1 MAKIQVYKF
10 VNYGAIR
17 STAPTVVAA
26 KQSLLATNRLGKTI
40 HSVGKEVVDI
50 NKLTSLRLKTMEKA
64 DIAERRAKRRQMD
77 QEAEELQ
84 ESIAGKKNLSEYF
97 KKKSKLRYKKSD
109 FGAGISKM
117 MKGAFGWVQPLL
129 GPFVS
134 LFTKLGAALFMK
146 ELLEWASDE
155 SNIEAMT
162 VFLEKTAFVFE
173 KIYGFGEWIIKDNL
187 LDGFDKLFGSD
198 SSFLGRVE
206 GFGKM
211 MTGIIGLKYL
221 MNPFS
226 IITDIIFLANIL
238 AATRF
243 IPGKGACL
251 PKGRNFKPNLR
262 NNKVNLKRT
271 ISGGRQMNPGP
282 FSGVREWF
290 RKFRTTAG
298 NKVTQGTTTGKNL
311 FGRLSDGVKKAVTPN
326 KVTQSGSGNI
336 FTKSLNNIKNI
347 FKKSKVT
354 SNVTPNIKVKPNINI
369 KPNNIIKP
377 KTFNVKP
384 KAGGGPLGI
393 LLGIALDIGIQ
404 AGFGSIEQKKFE
416 NYLIKFEAMS
426 KDEQLKEIQRRT
438 RIRDYAKS
446 RTEGAYG
453 VFQEII
459 TGGGWLG
466 TNFNKETFERE
477 TNYLKAMHQIM
488 GTVDSSAMNQNE
500 YEQFYENVPEKNKDV
515 KGNSFDKLNP
525 KNDRKWWNP
534 TTWFKA
540 EGGELPEFIFGGIFR
555 GIKRAV
561 SGVVNT
567 VSKVVS
573 GVVNTVT
580 NVVSNPI
587 ISTALSFVPGI
598 GPIVGAIN
606 AVSNLAQGNILGAIT
621 SGIGAVGQFAN
632 INTVNAINQPR
643 WMQNLRFSKF
653 GKGLSNL
660 YFKGAN
666 AFSAASSFLSNT
678 VGAITD
684 SRIGKIGMKLL
695 GGNTGG
701 AIGEVVGMIPGLQ
714 GRMEGFG
721 NWLEKNQLQG
731 ILGAVPGVSGL
742 LKNIPNVMSIPGME
756 KILGGEGYGF
766 SASRALGSVADRFG
780 MGGIYAAIMSGAQS
794 GDYVQGLRELAP
806 ELGVDPRIL
815 GVLDKGRA
823 LLSNNKF
830 NAEYAMQTAIEF
842 LPVPLIVEKL
852 IPAPTPVPINSG
864 DTYLVAPSTT
874 NSKK

>member
-1 MAKIQVYKF
+1 MAKIEAYKF
-10 VNYGAIR
+10 VNPGVL
-17 STAPTVVAA
+17 TAKTPAVVAA
-26 KQSLLATNRLGKTI
+26 RQSLLASNRLGKTI
-40 HSVGKEVVDI
+40 TGLGNEVVDI
-50 NKLTSLRLKTMEKA
+50 NKITNLRLKIA
-64 DIAERRAKRRQMD
+64 DRAEIAERRAKRKAQD
-77 QEAEELQ
+77 QEAEALQ
-84 ESIAGKKNLSEYF
+84 ESVAGRKNLSDYF
-97 KKKSKLRYKKSD
+97 NQQSKKKLRKGSVKGNI
-109 FGAGISKM
+109 GAM
-117 MKGAFGWVQPLL
+117 FKGAFGWIQPLL
-129 GPFVS
+129 QPFIDMFV
-134 LFTKLGAALFMK
+134 KIGALAFMN
-146 ELLEWASDE
+146 ELLKWASDE
-155 SNIEAMT
+155 ENIKKMELFFCKA
-162 VFLEKTAFVFE
+162 EFVFK
-173 KIYGFGEWIIKDNL
+173 KIYGFGKWIIKDNL
-187 LDGFDKLFGSD
+187 IDGFNKLFGSD
-198 SSFLGRVE
+198 ETFLGRVE
-206 GFGKM
+206 GLGKL
-211 MTGIIGLKYL
+211 MTGVIGLRYL
-221 MNPFS
+221 MAPWKL
-226 IITDIIFLANIL
+226 ITDILNMLNI
-238 AATRF
+238 
-243 IPGKGACL
+243 ISGKGPKGKPGVPKNKPGKNFRPKVTTSQGASAGPL
-251 PKGRNFKPNLR
+251 RGIREFLRKFKP
-262 NNKVNLKRT
+262 KPKPTV
-271 ISGGRQMNPGP
+271 SGQTGNW
-282 FSGVREWF
+282 FS
-290 RKFRTTAG
+290 
-298 NKVTQGTTTGKNL
+298 NL
-311 FGRLSDGVKKAVTPN
+311 FKKKP
-326 KVTQSGSGNI
+326 KVTQSGQGNFLSNLFKKKPNITQSGAKGNWLSNLFKGNKTTTSGVKPPSFSAPKVTTGMGGVKPNLLTKSKSLLSKIKPGQVVSGVKGLGIGLVADYAINSVADALITKPIENATNKRREKKVNEKFLELGSEGVVEYYEKALAEENSKKGLNWWQNGLTLGYGNI
-336 FTKSLNNIKNI
+336 FVGPS
-347 FKKSKVT
+347 
-354 SNVTPNIKVKPNINI
+354 
-369 KPNNIIKP
+369 KP
-377 KTFNVKP
+377 KVEKLTQ
-384 KAGGGPLGI
+384 
-393 LLGIALDIGIQ
+393 AL
-404 AGFGSIEQKKFE
+404 
-416 NYLIKFEAMS
+416 
-426 KDEQLKEIQRRT
+426 
-438 RIRDYAKS
+438 DYAK
-446 RTEGAYG
+446 
-453 VFQEII
+453 EITKPKDELPKI
-459 TGGGWLG
+459 
-466 TNFNKETFERE
+466 
-477 TNYLKAMHQIM
+477 NYDA
-488 GTVDSSAMNQNE
+488 N
-500 YEQFYENVPEKNKDV
+500 KNKKK
-515 KGNSFDKLNP
+515 KGLFGWGFLGLN
-525 KNDRKWWNP
+525 K
-534 TTWFKA
+534 
-540 EGGELPEFIFGGIFR
+540 GGELPEFIFGGIFR

-567 VSKVVS
+567 VGKVVS

-580 NVVSNPI
+580 KVVSNPI
-587 ISTALSFVPGI
+587 VSTALSFVPGI

-653 GKGLSNL
+653 GRGLSNL

>member
-1 MAKIQVYKF
+1 M
-10 VNYGAIR
+10 
-17 STAPTVVAA
+17 
-26 KQSLLATNRLGKTI
+26 
-40 HSVGKEVVDI
+40 
-50 NKLTSLRLKTMEKA
+50 
-64 DIAERRAKRRQMD
+64 
-77 QEAEELQ
+77 
-84 ESIAGKKNLSEYF
+84 
-97 KKKSKLRYKKSD
+97 
-109 FGAGISKM
+109 
-117 MKGAFGWVQPLL
+117 
-129 GPFVS
+129 
-134 LFTKLGAALFMK
+134 
-146 ELLEWASDE
+146 
-155 SNIEAMT
+155 
-162 VFLEKTAFVFE
+162 
-173 KIYGFGEWIIKDNL
+173 
-187 LDGFDKLFGSD
+187 
-198 SSFLGRVE
+198 
-206 GFGKM
+206 
-211 MTGIIGLKYL
+211 
-221 MNPFS
+221 
-226 IITDIIFLANIL
+226 
-238 AATRF
+238 
-243 IPGKGACL
+243 C
-251 PKGRNFKPNLR
+251 
-262 NNKVNLKRT
+262 
-271 ISGGRQMNPGP
+271 
-282 FSGVREWF
+282 
-290 RKFRTTAG
+290 
-298 NKVTQGTTTGKNL
+298 
-311 FGRLSDGVKKAVTPN
+311 
-326 KVTQSGSGNI
+326 
-336 FTKSLNNIKNI
+336 
-347 FKKSKVT
+347 
-354 SNVTPNIKVKPNINI
+354 
-369 KPNNIIKP
+369 
-377 KTFNVKP
+377 
-384 KAGGGPLGI
+384 
-393 LLGIALDIGIQ
+393 
-404 AGFGSIEQKKFE
+404 
-416 NYLIKFEAMS
+416 
-426 KDEQLKEIQRRT
+426 
-438 RIRDYAKS
+438 IRD
-446 RTEGAYG
+446 R
-453 VFQEII
+453 
-459 TGGGWLG
+459 
-466 TNFNKETFERE
+466 
-477 TNYLKAMHQIM
+477 
-488 GTVDSSAMNQNE
+488 
-500 YEQFYENVPEKNKDV
+500 
-515 KGNSFDKLNP
+515 
-525 KNDRKWWNP
+525 
-534 TTWFKA
+534 
-540 EGGELPEFIFGGIFR
+540 FIFGGIFR

-567 VSKVVS
+567 VGKVVS

-580 NVVSNPI
+580 KVVSNPI

-632 INTVNAINQPR
+632 INTVNAISQPQ

-653 GKGLSNL
+653 GQGLSNL
-660 YFKGAN
+660 YFKGAR
-666 AFSAASSFLSNT
+666 AFSGVSSFLSNT